1 MEEKCKRIRLTT
13 TMRNLWEEI
22 SENSFKGN
30 ITKTVWKIFGNAD
43 LGWLRLFDPGSPRKR
58 DIYWF
63 WRGMDILYSTSNS
76 NQWSSQNTEHWK
88 WVRCKFAKKQEI
100 IFFESFAHKNSKL
113 IEKIDIYDL
122 YPPLPFTQ
130 YSMMTLSRNIC
141 IRCSK
146 MKWIYLFS
154 C

>member
-1 MEEKCKRIRLTT
+1 MIILVDGELRIVRVAREVGWNRQSVQLWLTWRNNFKQWKRNVKRIRLTT

-43 LGWLRLFDPGSPRKR
+43 PGWLRLFDPGSARKR

-76 NQWSSQNTEHWK
+76 NQWSSQNTEHWN
-88 WVRCKFAKKQEI
+88 WVRCKLAKNK
-100 IFFESFAHKNSKL
+100 KL
-113 IEKIDIYDL
+113 YFLRTKIA
-122 YPPLPFTQ
+122 
-130 YSMMTLSRNIC
+130 SS
-141 IRCSK
+141 
-146 MKWIYLFS
+146 
-154 C
+154 